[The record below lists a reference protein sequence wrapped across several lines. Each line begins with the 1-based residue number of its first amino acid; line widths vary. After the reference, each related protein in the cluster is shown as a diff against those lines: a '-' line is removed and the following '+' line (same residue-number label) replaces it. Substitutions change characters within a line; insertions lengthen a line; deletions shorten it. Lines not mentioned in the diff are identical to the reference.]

1 MLLSNFRVPVMRL
14 SPLKTRPIAISHVLR
29 VFSDGQTDRQTDRPT
44 DRPTDRVAYR
54 VACTRLKIFARRD
67 REKERESAL
76 GCLYRLQN
84 IGVRLVFGN
93 IVPIAEIDNILP
105 YRAVMSKIW
114 YL

>member
-1 MLLSNFRVPVMRL
+1 MYKLTKNRMKKMFMMTNNE
-14 SPLKTRPIAISHVLR
+14 TRPIAISRVLR
-29 VFSDGQTDRQTDRPT
+29 VINFQPTNRPT
-44 DRPTDRVAYR
+44 DQQSGLQSRVHA
-54 VACTRLKIFARRD
+54 T
-67 REKERESAL
+67 KERESAL
-76 GCLYRLQN
+76 GTLYRLQN